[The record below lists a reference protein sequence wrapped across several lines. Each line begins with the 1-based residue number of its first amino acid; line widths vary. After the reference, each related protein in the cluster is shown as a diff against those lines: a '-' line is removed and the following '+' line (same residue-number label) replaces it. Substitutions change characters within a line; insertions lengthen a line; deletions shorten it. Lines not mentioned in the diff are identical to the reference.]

1 MADIDRRTGQVI
13 DNLASAFQSVE
24 IILSTPIGSR
34 LIPSR
39 SFGAG
44 VVELLGRLV
53 TPALFAAYKQL
64 IGTAIDL
71 YEPRFN
77 VNQVSVD
84 GTADELRLGRAKLL
98 IAVDYRPRGHQ
109 GDFTVER
116 QLSFGITFA
125 NGIVRVA

>member
-24 IILSTPIGSR
+24 IILSTRIGSR

-53 TPALFAAYKQL
+53 TPALFAAFRQL

-71 YEPRFN
+71 YEPRFK
-77 VNQVSVD
+77 VNRIGVD
-84 GTADELRLGRAKLL
+84 GTAEELRLGTAGLL
-98 IAVDYRPRGHQ
+98 IEVDYRPRGQ
-109 GDFTVER
+109 FGDFTVER
-116 QLSFGITFA
+116 TLGFSVSFA
-125 NGIVRVA
+125 NGLVRVV